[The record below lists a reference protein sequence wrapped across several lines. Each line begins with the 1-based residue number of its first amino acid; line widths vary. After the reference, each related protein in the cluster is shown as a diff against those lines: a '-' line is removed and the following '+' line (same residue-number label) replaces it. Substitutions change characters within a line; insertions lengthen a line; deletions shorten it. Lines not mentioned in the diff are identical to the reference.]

1 MAVASATMTPL
12 STEVPSNK
20 LLQLVAKV
28 DLFFFFS
35 FTQFY
40 VPFVGLISALINHDK
55 SLID

>member
-28 DLFFFFS
+28 DLLLFS